1 MIAVIF
7 FFKDIAF
14 QTITSKPSVA
24 VKRSHSYVDDATK
37 KNRIEEGKNSS
48 IFRILSA
55 KILSEEEWELNKLFL
70 FSF

>member
-1 MIAVIF
+1 M
-7 FFKDIAF
+7 AF
-14 QTITSKPSVA
+14 QTITSNPCVA

-48 IFRILSA
+48 ILRILSA
-55 KILSEEEWELNKLFL
+55 KILSKEEWELNKLFL